1 MNVCYRENYTSV
13 CP

>member
-1 MNVCYRENYTSV
+1 MKVCYRENYTSV